1 MHESEPVDIH
11 AKTGLAWTVFAAGVL
26 ATAFATIQV
35 RHSAEHDALVQIAF
49 ACDQI
54 VHKVQDR
61 LAAHALILRGGAAL
75 FGTSSPVERRD
86 WRAYIETLQ
95 AERSVSM

>member
-1 MHESEPVDIH
+1 MHEPEPVDLY
-11 AKTGLAWTVFAAGVL
+11 AKTRLAWTVFAAGVL
-26 ATAFATIQV
+26 ATAFATFQV
-35 RHSAEHDALVQIAF
+35 TQNAKHDELAQITF

-54 VHKVQDR
+54 VQKVQDR

-86 WRAYIETLQ
+86 
-95 AERSVSM
+95 